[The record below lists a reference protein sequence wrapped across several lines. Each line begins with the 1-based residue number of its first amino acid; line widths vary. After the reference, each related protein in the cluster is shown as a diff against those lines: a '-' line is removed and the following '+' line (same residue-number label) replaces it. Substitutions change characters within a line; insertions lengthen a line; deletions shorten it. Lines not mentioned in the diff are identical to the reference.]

1 MWLLLSVN
9 NIRITMDI
17 EADNAILNVHATQ
30 PIEVEQIAIIIDT
43 SRPNN
48 TKNDF
53 LTKHIFYGYNPSFK
67 GKFYEEYP
75 FFTSSVEIPKSYLL
89 RKSFDE
95 KVMFFFNRKTFIDTL
110 SDESNFTSFQKKERT
125 SDEIVNYNLTTM
137 IELLFTTVYPSIN
150 DNNDSFNKLI
160 LKRRLYT
167 LSLDGTIPKP
177 FKSLIPSLNVDFSYI
192 ILDGKDYTVTSS
204 CILNDVVNHPEY
216 KKLMLKLVEI
226 KKWKIQTINEI
237 TAKLS
242 NLKNKIRFN
251 IKNNFQGKKDD
262 DGRDDGKIQYDKV
275 LYEIVKNT
283 RNYSYYK
290 PNKKVTQNA
299 KELVLLFKNFI
310 EYIDDDNETTTN
322 LKDIKTQINNK
333 YSFQVIN
340 SLIDEFLMIVI
351 IKERYFEHKISLIVE
366 NRVLSGEIE
375 KYFKLNYTKYADLIK
390 YISGFVSPNRVSSN
404 RELQSMIANFF
415 DNEDDKLQ
423 DFMTDVFEKYVNDN
437 NSLRKMNGFE
447 SLLSTGVNSYNTENN
462 IGKLKYEAYVSFNLI
477 LGKLTQEDLSNIS
490 CEYKDEELGIQ
501 FDSNRTDKL
510 IKTSIHTPR
519 LIDREKM
526 IKKVIDKNTK
536 INGGRKKRRNTNESR
551 KKNTMKLKISSRKKN
566 TLKKRKI

>member
-9 NIRITMDI
+9 NIRTMDI
-17 EADNAILNVHATQ
+17 D
-30 PIEVEQIAIIIDT
+30 IEVEQIAIIIDT
-43 SRPNN
+43 NRPNNN

-53 LTKHIFYGYNPSFK
+53 LTKHIFYGHNPSFK
-67 GKFYEEYP
+67 DKFYEEYP
-75 FFTSSVEIPKSYLL
+75 FFTRSVKIPKSELL
-89 RKSFDE
+89 RKTFNE
-95 KVMFFFNRKTFIDTL
+95 KIMFFFNRKTFVDTL
-110 SDESNFTSFQKKERT
+110 SKKKIFEEMKQNDDDEVVK
-125 SDEIVNYNLTTM
+125 YNITTM
-137 IELLFTTVYPSIN
+137 IELLFTTVYPLVN
-150 DNNDSFNKLI
+150 DNSDSFNKLI
-160 LKRRLYT
+160 LKRSLYT
-167 LSLDGTIPKP
+167 MSLDGSIPNL
-177 FKSLIPSLNVDFSYI
+177 FKSMIPSLNVDFSYI
-192 ILDGKDYTVTSS
+192 TLDGKDYTVTST
-204 CILNDVVNHPEY
+204 CILNDIVNHPEY

-226 KKWKIQTINEI
+226 KKWKIQTVNEI

-290 PNKKVTQNA
+290 PNEKVIQNA
-299 KELVLLFKNFI
+299 EELVFLFENFI
-310 EYIDDDNETTTN
+310 EYIDDDDETTII

-340 SLIDEFLMIVI
+340 SLIDEYLMIMI
-351 IKERYFEHKISLIVE
+351 IKEKYFDHKKSPIVE
-366 NRVLSGEIE
+366 NGVLSGEIE

-390 YISGFVSPNRVSSN
+390 YVSNFVSPNRVSSN
-404 RELQSMIANFF
+404 RELQSMIINFF

-437 NSLRKMNGFE
+437 NSPRNMNGFE
-447 SLLSTGVNSYNTENN
+447 TSLFTGVNSYNTENN
-462 IGKLKYEAYVSFNLI
+462 IGKFKYEAYVSFNLI

-501 FDSNRTDKL
+501 IDSNRTDKL
-510 IKTSIHTPR
+510 IKTSIHTPT

-536 INGGRKKRRNTNESR
+536 VNGGRKKRRNTVESR
-551 KKNTMKLKISSRKKN
+551 KKNTTKLKSSSRKKN